1 MNFKRAFLTAIAIV
15 MAPSL
20 AMAQSN
26 ITIPTTLDVT
36 PDVPQS
42 VVFTA
47 TATCNGGTPLV
58 QSAPITDGG
67 NVTFSV
73 LNVPDGTTCGVT
85 LSGIPAGWEAN
96 SCSFPAPLSAE
107 NVCDL
112 TVTQIAFDFDV
123 DFEVDASVGSE
134 TGTVDYT
141 LTCENLGNGVAGGTT
156 ADFSDIGSFA
166 IPGDDD
172 ETETFSAIGVPYI
185 PVANANPADTKRTT
199 CYVTV
204 DSVSNSAIEVG
215 GCSGT
220 VVEFGDDEASCTLT
234 ASVFFEGIPTL
245 SQYGMAIMVL
255 LMLGVGFVGFRR
267 FV

>member
-1 MNFKRAFLTAIAIV
+1 MNFKRAFLTALAVV
-15 MAPSL
+15 MAPGL

-36 PDVPQS
+36 PDVPQT

-67 NVTFSV
+67 SVNFSV
-73 LNVPDGTTCGVT
+73 LNVPAGTTCGVT

-96 SCSFPAPLSAE
+96 SCSFPTLVAE
-107 NVCDL
+107 NVCAL
-112 TVTQIAFDFDV
+112 TVTQIAFDFEV
-123 DFEVDASVGSE
+123 EYEVDDSTEGESAVAN
-134 TGTVDYT
+134 YT
-141 LTCENLGNGVAGGTT
+141 LECGPLNDDTTYSASGT
-156 ADFSDIGSFA
+156 FA
-166 IPGDDD
+166 IPSDDGLSD
-172 ETETFSAIGVPYI
+172 MFAGIGVPYI
-185 PVANANPADTKRTT
+185 PADAKDTVRTV
-199 CYVTV
+199 CAVTI
-204 DSVSNSAIEVG
+204 DDVSNSAVEVS
-215 GCSGT
+215 GCTGT